1 MQVVGEQEKKEGKV
15 NIRTR
20 DNKRHGAH
28 DLEDLITTLRREKE
42 TYSLESLFGHD
53 SDTAAASKGDSV
65 SIPKPQ
71 EPAVDNKPDAPMLLN
86 PTE

>member
-1 MQVVGEQEKKEGKV
+1 M

-28 DLEDLITTLRREKE
+28 DLEDLITTLRRERE
-42 TYSLESLFGHD
+42 TYSLQSLFGQH
-53 SDTAAASKGDSV
+53 SDTAAAAGGDAV
-65 SIPKPQ
+65 PIPKSQ